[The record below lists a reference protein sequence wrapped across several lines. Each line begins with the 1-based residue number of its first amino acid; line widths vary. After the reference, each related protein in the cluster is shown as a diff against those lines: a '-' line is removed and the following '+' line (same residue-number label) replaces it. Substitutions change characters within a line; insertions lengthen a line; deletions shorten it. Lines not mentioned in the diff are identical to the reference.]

1 MSNINPIKFGVAGQY
16 YKNEAK
22 EDLSTNKEKEQQ
34 TAQTQQKQVSSNEVL
49 GYLAAQNTDMI
60 PVKAQKTL
68 DVSKYVSE
76 DDEARIAEFMEGFE
90 ADFDEAYNIAAG
102 EFPELSQEAAGSI
115 ALAYIN
121 ASYGE

>member
-16 YKNEAK
+16 YKNNTK
-22 EDLSTNKEKEQQ
+22 EDLNNSKDKEQQ
-34 TAQTQQKQVSSNEVL
+34 ISQTQQKQVSSNDVL

-60 PVKAQKTL
+60 PIKSQKTL

-76 DDEARIAEFMEGFE
+76 DDEARITEFMKGFE
-90 ADFDEAYNIAAG
+90 SDYNEAYAIAAD
-102 EFPELSQEAAGSI
+102 EFPEISENAAGNL

-121 ASYGE
+121 ASYSE